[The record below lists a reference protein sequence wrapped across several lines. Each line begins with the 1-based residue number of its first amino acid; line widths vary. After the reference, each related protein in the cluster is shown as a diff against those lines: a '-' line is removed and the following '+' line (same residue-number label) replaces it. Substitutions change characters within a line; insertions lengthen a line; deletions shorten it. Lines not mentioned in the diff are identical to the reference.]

1 MCLDGVYLFWFSW
14 QLLGFPVSWGRTPKS
29 VPASY
34 KAVTTLSS
42 LLEEMKST
50 MTHNA
55 ICIDLE
61 IIPFYCARAADLA
74 EGARRDML
82 LLTEQ

>member
-1 MCLDGVYLFWFSW
+1 M
-14 QLLGFPVSWGRTPKS
+14 VSICSGLAGNYWVSQFHGEELPS
-29 VPASY
+29 PVPASY

-82 LLTEQ
+82 SLTEQ